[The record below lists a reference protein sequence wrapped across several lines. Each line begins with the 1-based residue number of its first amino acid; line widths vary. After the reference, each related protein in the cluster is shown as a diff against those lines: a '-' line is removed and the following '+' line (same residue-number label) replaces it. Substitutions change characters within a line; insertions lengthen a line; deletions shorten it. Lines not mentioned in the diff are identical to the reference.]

1 LKEAAAAS
9 VSAES
14 KAVKFGY
21 LTGVIPQEEFHS
33 FERVLWRSTRG
44 NLYMRHAV
52 IEEKIKDPR
61 TGEMVRK
68 NVFIIFFQGERAQ
81 MKIKKICQSF
91 STNMY
96 NCPSTSRERKDMLN
110 ECNSHLEDLQLVL
123 ERTKTHRRQVLFE
136 VAKHLKNWKTRIIK
150 EKSIYHTMNL
160 FNYDI
165 GRKCLIAEGW
175 CAKTSTEKIINAMRI
190 ATTTS
195 GALVPSILSVVPA
208 SEEPPTYFKTNK
220 FTQSFQSIVD
230 AYGIAHYREINPGVF
245 TIITFPFLFAVM
257 FGDVGHGF
265 LMTLFAVVLILKEKQ
280 LSNMKLN
287 EMFRM
292 CFDGRYL
299 LLLMGAFSIYTGLIY
314 NECFSVPL
322 NLLGSNWE
330 YVDNATITTRINPDR
345 TYEFGVDPA
354 WAGASNTLNF
364 YNSFK
369 MKLSIVL
376 GVSQMCLGIVLS
388 LFNGLYFRNKLDV
401 YCEFVPQILFMFS
414 LFGFMVF
421 LIFLKWMIPGQEAM
435 LLNVMINMFLSLT
448 SISSANELFSGQLYV
463 QWILIF
469 IAFIS
474 VPWMLITKPYL
485 LKKQHAQESIDY
497 VKLSD
502 SGSGRS
508 SMSRLHRRSSTARA
522 PASPIA
528 STVPTEVTL
537 DSKKSSS
544 GDLTASNE
552 GNPVEDDTSSES
564 SSSMDEQLRH
574 VEEFDFSEVVV
585 HQIIH
590 TIEFVLGAISNT
602 ASYLRLWALSL
613 AHSELSIVF
622 WDRMFLLP
630 YIDMQ
635 GVSQVLGVFVSFA
648 CWSAATFGVLL
659 IMESLS
665 AFLHALRLH
674 WVEFQNKFY
683 RGDGRKFLPFSYE
696 VILSGDTD

>member
-1 LKEAAAAS
+1 
-9 VSAES
+9 
-14 KAVKFGY
+14 
-21 LTGVIPQEEFHS
+21 
-33 FERVLWRSTRG
+33 
-44 NLYMRHAV
+44 
-52 IEEKIKDPR
+52 
-61 TGEMVRK
+61 
-68 NVFIIFFQGERAQ
+68 
-81 MKIKKICQSF
+81 
-91 STNMY
+91 
-96 NCPSTSRERKDMLN
+96 
-110 ECNSHLEDLQLVL
+110 
-123 ERTKTHRRQVLFE
+123 
-136 VAKHLKNWKTRIIK
+136 
-150 EKSIYHTMNL
+150 
-160 FNYDI
+160 
-165 GRKCLIAEGW
+165 
-175 CAKTSTEKIINAMRI
+175 
-190 ATTTS
+190 
-195 GALVPSILSVVPA
+195 
-208 SEEPPTYFKTNK
+208 
-220 FTQSFQSIVD
+220 
-230 AYGIAHYREINPGVF
+230 
-245 TIITFPFLFAVM
+245 
-257 FGDVGHGF
+257 
-265 LMTLFAVVLILKEKQ
+265 MTLFAVVLILKEKQ

-330 YVDNATITTRINPDR
+330 YVGNATIATRINPDR